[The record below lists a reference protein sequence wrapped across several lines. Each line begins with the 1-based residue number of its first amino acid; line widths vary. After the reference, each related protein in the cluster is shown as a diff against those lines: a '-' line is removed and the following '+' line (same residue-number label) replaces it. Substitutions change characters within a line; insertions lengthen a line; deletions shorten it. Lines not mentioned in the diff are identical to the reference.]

1 MTLRRP
7 SGRKIQICSL
17 RMMRRRHPRNLLS
30 RIHSNCHPQLDW
42 GSSVYL
48 FFFVISDPNKNPIFY
63 FPSLLKKKYFL
74 DSRFRGNDHHCYP
87 RKHTHCHPQLDWGSS
102 VYFFSFSLLFPIQT
116 RIQFFIYF
124 IFLRK

>member
-1 MTLRRP
+1 MFISIRRRNTSWIPAFAGMTLRRP

-17 RMMRRRHPRNLLS
+17 RMTRRRHPRNLLS
-30 RIHSNCHPQLDW
+30 RIHSNCH
-42 GSSVYL
+42 S
-48 FFFVISDPNKNPIFY
+48 
-63 FPSLLKKKYFL
+63 
-74 DSRFRGNDHHCYP
+74 
-87 RKHTHCHPQLDWGSS
+87 QLDWGSS